1 LATIITI
8 IAGTITIWQLNQYL
22 RDRDRLT
29 WRVVD
34 LAIRKIL
41 NEMIR
46 VDYKP
51 DLVIGVGRGGAIVGG
66 MLAGNLGH
74 VPLFV
79 IDTILDRSKKISQAT
94 VRYPKLCPDLAG
106 LSVLLAVGELYSGED
121 LRSATNYV
129 EKQNAAEIKTMSLF
143 SHPAASI
150 RPDYVGR
157 VTKRPLDA
165 PWRITEVYRTKR
177 L

>member
-1 LATIITI
+1 M
-8 IAGTITIWQLNQYL
+8 WQLAQYL
-22 RDRDRLT
+22 RDRGRLT
-29 WRVVD
+29 WRVVGGAMRHVLD
-34 LAIRKIL
+34 
-41 NEMIR
+41 EMNK
-46 VDYKP
+46 VDYRP
-51 DLVIGVGRGGAIVGG
+51 DLIIGVGRGGAIVGG

-79 IDTILDRSKKISQAT
+79 VDTILDRSKKVSQAL
-94 VRYPKLCPDLAG
+94 VRYPTLCPDLSG

-121 LRSATNYV
+121 LRSAAEYV
-129 EKQNAAEIKTMSLF
+129 ETLGPVEIRTMSLF

-157 VTKRPLDA
+157 MTNRPLDA